1 MSFVGDIPGNQN
13 IERVL
18 LKLQSHQT
26 FNLCAQNDSYHEFC
40 TQMASYIVYIHVYPV
55 YIKGIPGKTFIA
67 QVLWVRSSFR
77 SSNTLL
83 NYWNTEEWL
92 IY

>member
-1 MSFVGDIPGNQN
+1 MSFDGDIPGNQN

-40 TQMASYIVYIHVYPV
+40 KQMASYIVYIHVYPV
-55 YIKGIPGKTFIA
+55 YIKGIPGQTF
-67 QVLWVRSSFR
+67 VHSLLKSFELEVA
-77 SSNTLL
+77 SDH
-83 NYWNTEEWL
+83 L
-92 IY
+92 ILCLIIEILRND